1 MTRRILAFALVLMT
15 WIAGSAIGSLGGG
28 VIAGATPLM
37 AVGRAHAEYKPAL
50 SGERPIFI
58 LVLGSDSRP
67 GTPMN
72 RGLCDSIHI
81 LGINPAEHRATLY
94 GIPRDSYV
102 PLSTGGTGKINSAMP
117 RGGPEA
123 QVATVEAL
131 TGITFDYYALTGFSG
146 LKAAVDE
153 LGGLDIDIPYAFS
166 GYERSYAAGP
176 TTLDGASAL
185 GYARTRKSLSRGDFD
200 RSLNQG
206 RLMVAALAQFRAD
219 FSTDPEALFA
229 WLGAGLRNVETSL
242 SIDELTQLAFL
253 ATDIETESVTNL
265 VAVGTTG
272 SAGGA
277 SIVNL
282 SDVNSSLFQDLAA
295 DGYILPKD
303 IPDEADD
310 VP

>member
-1 MTRRILAFALVLMT
+1 LIASAVVLVAWVSGT
-15 WIAGSAIGSLGGG
+15 IAGSVGGN
-28 VIAGATPLM
+28 VAGASPFM
-37 AVGRAHAEYKPAL
+37 SIGRAHADYKPAL
-50 SGERPIFI
+50 SGNEPVFI
-58 LVLGSDSRP
+58 LVLGSDARP
-67 GTPMN
+67 GTPVN

-102 PLSTGGTGKINSAMP
+102 PLSVGGTGKINSAMP

-123 QVATVEAL
+123 QIATVEAL
-131 TGITFDYYALTGFSG
+131 TGITFDYYALTGFKG
-146 LKAAVDE
+146 LKSAVDE
-153 LGGLDIDIPYAFS
+153 LGGLDIDLPYAVD
-166 GYERSYAAGP
+166 GYDRDFPEGP
-176 TTLDGASAL
+176 QTLDGPSAL
-185 GYARTRKSLSRGDFD
+185 GLARTRKSLSRGDFD

-206 RLMVAALAQFRAD
+206 RLMEAALAQFRTD
-219 FSTDPEALFA
+219 FAADPETLFK

-253 ATDIETESVTNL
+253 ATEIDPKSVTNL

-272 SAGGA
+272 SAGGT

-282 SDVNSSLFQDLAA
+282 SDANTALFQNLAA
-295 DGYILPKD
+295 DGYIPQKD

-310 VP
+310 IP